1 MKLTVHPSDVLPDGF
16 AHFFDAVTI
25 SLAAGCT
32 ARRHTVNFTIQPVG
46 IVAPL
51 QNFFYRP
58 KESKSFNGT
67 VSQKNISLFG
77 GLNYNTT
84 VDVAEFAD
92 SSFSIANCR
101 PSNIFPYSYPQ
112 NFWWVVFFE
121 YWSLLCPGKKQ
132 SNQWNNSPAT
142 CQNITEQAPL
152 STAEVIWKRDLLIE
166 VPFFILPT
174 TDSYKNNYLHS
185 MMWNNDSG

>member
-92 SSFSIANCR
+92 SCHSVSQIAGRRIFFRTRIPKTSDELFS
-101 PSNIFPYSYPQ
+101 
-112 NFWWVVFFE
+112 
-121 YWSLLCPGKKQ
+121 
-132 SNQWNNSPAT
+132 
-142 CQNITEQAPL
+142 L
-152 STAEVIWKRDLLIE
+152 STGLCYVRVKNKATSETTLLQHVKI
-166 VPFFILPT
+166 
-174 TDSYKNNYLHS
+174 
-185 MMWNNDSG
+185 